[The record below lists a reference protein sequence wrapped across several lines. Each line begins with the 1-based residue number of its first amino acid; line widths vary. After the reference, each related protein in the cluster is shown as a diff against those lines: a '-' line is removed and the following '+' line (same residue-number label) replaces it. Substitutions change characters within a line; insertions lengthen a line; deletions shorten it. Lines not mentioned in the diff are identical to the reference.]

1 MCVWLQDLV
10 DKLKGSAYDQLDALR
25 PDYVMTETDNFP
37 RPLTAYIGGAGSSA
51 GAGPSDCSGPLAA
64 YQG

>member
-1 MCVWLQDLV
+1 M
-10 DKLKGSAYDQLDALR
+10 DKLKGSAYDQLDALH

-37 RPLTAYIGGAGSSA
+37 RPLTVYIGGAGSSA
-51 GAGPSDCSGPLAA
+51 GAGPSNMPSDSSGPLAA

>member
-1 MCVWLQDLV
+1 M
-10 DKLKGSAYDQLDALR
+10 DKLKGNAYDQLDALR

-37 RPLTAYIGGAGSSA
+37 RPLTAYIGSAGSIA
-51 GAGPSDCSGPLAA
+51 GAGPSNMPRDCSIPLAA